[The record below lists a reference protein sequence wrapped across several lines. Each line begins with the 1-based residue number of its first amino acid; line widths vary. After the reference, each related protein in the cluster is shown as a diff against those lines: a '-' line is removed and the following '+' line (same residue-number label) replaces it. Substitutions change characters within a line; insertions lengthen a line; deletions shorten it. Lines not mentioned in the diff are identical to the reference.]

1 MRSLSSAALV
11 GVLALSGCVDV
22 DMTAEITGADQA
34 RLHGYMAVERQMVDM
49 MGGAAAFCPAEEGGT
64 LVMTDTQA
72 RCDISKDGTFAEV
85 FEGEPGEPVPTITDL
100 GDGTARVSFPIGAM
114 GADTAEMREDP
125 QAAAM
130 LRPMLDGHTFT
141 IRVAG
146 AEIVETTGIL
156 SEDGRSA
163 SFTFPLIEALN
174 PEMQLPETFDTV
186 VRY

>member
-1 MRSLSSAALV
+1 MRLLPTVALV
-11 GVLALSGCVDV
+11 GAFALSGCIDV

-34 RLHGYMAVERQMVDM
+34 RLSGYMAVERAMVEM

-64 LVMTDTQA
+64 LVMSDTAA
-72 RCDISKDGTFAEV
+72 RCEITKEGTFGEV

-100 GDGTARVSFPIGAM
+100 GDGTVRVSFPIGAM

-130 LRPMLDGHTFT
+130 LLPMLEGHTFT
-141 IRVAG
+141 IRVTG
-146 AEIVETTGIL
+146 AEIVSTTGTL
-156 SEDGRSA
+156 ADDGASA
-163 SFTFPLIEALN
+163 FFAFPLVEALN

>member
-1 MRSLSSAALV
+1 MRFFPSVALA
-11 GVLALSGCVDV
+11 GALALSGCIDI

-34 RLHGYMAVERQMVDM
+34 RLHGHMTIERAMVDM
-49 MGGAAAFCPAEEGGT
+49 LGGATDFCPAEEGGT
-64 LVMTDTQA
+64 LVLSDTEA
-72 RCDISKDGTFAEV
+72 RCDISKDGTFADV
-85 FEGEPGEPVPTITDL
+85 FEAEPGEPAPTITDL
-100 GDGTARVSFPIGAM
+100 GDGTVRVSFPIGAM

-130 LRPMLDGHTFT
+130 LRPMLEGHTFT

-146 AEIVETTGIL
+146 AEIVETTGTL

-163 SFTFPLIEALN
+163 SFSFPLIEVLN